1 MNKMV
6 QVKVLREIGIMDKDF
21 NKVELVPGEIVEIT
35 ETQCKQLEQGGER
48 FAYVTRDLDY
58 VKPKEPKVTVEHPQ
72 FLSGETSTIRI
83 VEGE

>member
-6 QVKVLREIGIMDKDF
+6 QVKVLREIGIRDKEF
-21 NKVELVPGEIVEIT
+21 NLINLVPGEIVEVT

-48 FAYVTRDLDY
+48 FAFVTRDLDY
-58 VKPKEPKVTVEHPQ
+58 IKPKEIKVEIEQPMYGKSNTAKA
-72 FLSGETSTIRI
+72 II

>member
-6 QVKVLREIGIMDKDF
+6 QVKVLREIGIMDKDS

-35 ETQCKQLEQGGER
+35 ETQCYQLEQGGER

-58 VKPKEPKVTVEHPQ
+58 TKPKEVKVIVEHPQ
-72 FLSGETSTIRI
+72 PFSAETSKIRI

>member
-21 NKVELVPGEIVEIT
+21 NRVELIPGEIVEIT
-35 ETQCKQLEQGGER
+35 ETQCNQLEQGGEK

-58 VKPKEPKVTVEHPQ
+58 VKPKETKVIVEDPQ
-72 FLSGETSTIRI
+72 FLNGETSKIRI

>member
-21 NKVELVPGEIVEIT
+21 NKIELIPGEIVEIT

-48 FAYVTRDLDY
+48 FAYVERI
-58 VKPKEPKVTVEHPQ
+58 
-72 FLSGETSTIRI
+72 GE
-83 VEGE
+83 

>member
-21 NKVELVPGEIVEIT
+21 NPIELVPGEIVEIT

-58 VKPKEPKVTVEHPQ
+58 VKPKETKVIVEDPQ
-72 FLSGETSTIRI
+72 FLSGETSKIRI